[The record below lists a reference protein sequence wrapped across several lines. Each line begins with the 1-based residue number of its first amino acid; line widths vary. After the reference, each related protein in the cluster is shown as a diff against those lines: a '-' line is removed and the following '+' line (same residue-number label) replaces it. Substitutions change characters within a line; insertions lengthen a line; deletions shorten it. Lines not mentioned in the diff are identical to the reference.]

1 MRPFLHTILMTRS
14 LRFGV
19 ATTLVMAWVVWAL
32 GGAPN
37 APLLPQ
43 MQGTAQ
49 TMKVDDVRWLS
60 SIPMAEA
67 EATPEVRTSNYST
80 ASPSLE
86 QKMVLAYQAADAGN
100 ATKAMAEVDQ
110 ILSIEPAF
118 RPALTLRGQLAAEW
132 AKTNG
137 AALDAS
143 QTLIE
148 DARVR
153 LEAQRLRHQRAQEV
167 PSNLVLISPTI
178 HTVLAADIQEA
189 RLYVLKRNG
198 EQFNLATDY
207 YLSTGT
213 AGAHKHVEG
222 DQRTPVGIYSLRPR
236 LKNTD
241 LPALAGHG
249 AWPLNFPNHWDK
261 AQKRLGSGIWLHG
274 TLPGQYDG
282 LPHSTNGCLALSNE
296 NLDDLAPSLSD
307 PGTIVLIA
315 EHLEWVNPQVL
326 AKQRNQ
332 VLKRLSNDPIIY
344 RGNEEASIYLYPAE
358 QDVLLIRSHEGT
370 DQVKEHFWS
379 GDGSTRLALDH
390 S

>member
-1 MRPFLHTILMTRS
+1 MRPFLVNILITRS

-43 MQGTAQ
+43 IQGPAEPMQSG
-49 TMKVDDVRWLS
+49 DEHWLP

-67 EATPEVRTSNYST
+67 QATPEVRTSNES
-80 ASPSLE
+80 ARSHSLE
-86 QKMVLAYQAADAGN
+86 QKMVLAYQAAYAGN
-100 ATKAMAEVDQ
+100 ATQAMAQLDQ

-137 AALDAS
+137 AAVDAS
-143 QTLIE
+143 QALIE
-148 DARVR
+148 EARVR
-153 LEAQRLRHQRAQEV
+153 LEAQRLRHQRAHEV
-167 PSNLVLISPTI
+167 PANLVLISSSI

-198 EQFNLATDY
+198 DQFNLATDY

-213 AGAHKHVEG
+213 AGAHKHIEG
-222 DQRTPVGIYSLRPR
+222 DQRTPVGIYSLKPR
-236 LKNTD
+236 LKSSD

-296 NLDDLAPSLSD
+296 DLDDLAPSLSD

-326 AKQRNQ
+326 AQQRNQ

-344 RGNEEASIYLYPAE
+344 RGNEEASVYLYPAE
-358 QDVLLIRSHEGT
+358 QDVLLIRSREGT
-370 DQVKEHFWS
+370 DQLKEHFWS

>member
-1 MRPFLHTILMTRS
+1 L
-14 LRFGV
+14 
-19 ATTLVMAWVVWAL
+19 AWLIWAL
-32 GGAPN
+32 GGAPE
-37 APLLPQ
+37 APLLLTLQEPT
-43 MQGTAQ
+43 GSEASSSSSAP
-49 TMKVDDVRWLS
+49 WLS
-60 SIPMAEA
+60 SIPISEARATAEMR
-67 EATPEVRTSNYST
+67 PSNDA
-80 ASPSLE
+80 ASSRSLE
-86 QKMVLAYQAADAGN
+86 QKMVLAYQAAYAGN
-100 ATKAMAEVDQ
+100 ATEAMAELDQ
-110 ILSIEPAF
+110 ILIIEPAF
-118 RPALTLRGQLAAEW
+118 RPALTLRGQIAAAW
-132 AKTNG
+132 ANQKGSPINP
-137 AALDAS
+137 S
-143 QTLIE
+143 QALIE
-148 DARVR
+148 EAQVR
-153 LEAQRLRHQRAQEV
+153 LEAQRLRHQRAHEV
-167 PSNLVLISPTI
+167 PANLVLLSQNI

-198 EQFNLATDY
+198 DQFNLATDY

-236 LKNTD
+236 LKTND

-249 AWPLNFPNHWDK
+249 AWPLNFPNHWDR

-296 NLDDLAPSLSD
+296 DLDDLAPTLSD
-307 PGTIVLIA
+307 PGTILLIA

-326 AKQRNQ
+326 AQQRNQ

-358 QDVLLIRSHEGT
+358 QDVLMVRSHEGT

-379 GDGSTRLALDH
+379 GDGTTRLALDH